1 MDRRYAPGLVL
12 IIIGLLLLLTRQHLL
27 RGDLTV
33 LIIGTLLL
41 VIYAF
46 SGQYGLLI
54 PGGILTGLGAGI
66 ALREWVGA
74 EGASVVLGLG
84 LGFLSIYAVD
94 RARGI
99 QRTGG
104 WWPVIPGGIL
114 TAIGVLLAAQ
124 ATGTL
129 QIIGTWWP
137 VVLVALGIWLLFRPR
152 ARANLPGR

>member
-12 IIIGLLLLLTRQHLL
+12 IIIGALLLLGQQHLL

-33 LIIGTLLL
+33 LIIGTGLLIL
-41 VIYAF
+41 YAF
-46 SGQYGLLI
+46 TGQYGLLI

-84 LGFLSIYAVD
+84 LGFLFIYVVD
-94 RARGI
+94 LARGT
-99 QRTGG
+99 RRAAA

-114 TAIGVLLAAQ
+114 AAIGVLMVAR

-129 QIIGTWWP
+129 QTIAAWWP
-137 VVLVALGIWLLFRPR
+137 VVLVALGIWLLLRPR
-152 ARANLPGR
+152 AGTHPPDH